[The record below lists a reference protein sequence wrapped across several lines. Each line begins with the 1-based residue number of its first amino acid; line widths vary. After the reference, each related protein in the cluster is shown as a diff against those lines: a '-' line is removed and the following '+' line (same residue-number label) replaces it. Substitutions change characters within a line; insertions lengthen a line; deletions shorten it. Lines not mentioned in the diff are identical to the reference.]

1 MILGAD
7 DVVGETMVAD
17 RRYPLISA
25 TGSTRMGRRVGTV
38 VAERL
43 GRSLLELGGN
53 NAIVVLEDANLELS
67 LRAIA
72 FAAAGTSGQRCTTC
86 RRLFVQRGIAD
97 QLAERIASAFSSM
110 TIGDP
115 MDADTLV
122 GVSVDESVAGAA
134 EIHEMVMAE
143 MEGDMSDDMDES
155 MSDDMDE
162 SMDDMDDESGSDME
176 MSGDHSDGEMPMM
189 MQEMDSGLPLPAGET
204 VSLEP
209 GSYHVMLL
217 ELVEPLETGDEFEVT
232 LTFAEGDDMTIEVP
246 VLETA
251 P

>member
-1 MILGAD
+1 MKRELTLLVPVVALALAACGGDDAISIDSPWARTSPAATDRGA
-7 DVVGETMVAD
+7 VYFE
-17 RRYPLISA
+17 ISA
-25 TGSTRMGRRVGTV
+25 
-38 VAERL
+38 
-43 GRSLLELGGN
+43 
-53 NAIVVLEDANLELS
+53 D
-67 LRAIA
+67 
-72 FAAAGTSGQRCTTC
+72 
-86 RRLFVQRGIAD
+86 
-97 QLAERIASAFSSM
+97 
-110 TIGDP
+110 
-115 MDADTLV
+115 DADTLV
-122 GVSVDESVAGAA
+122 GVSVDESVAAAA

-143 MEGDMSDDMDES
+143 MEGDTSGDMDES
-155 MSDDMDE
+155 MSDDVDE

-176 MSGDHSDGEMPMM
+176 MSDDQSDGEMPMM
-189 MQEMDSGLPLPAGET
+189 MQEMTSGLPLPAGET